1 LLKNFNYLDSIKL
14 ASLEYIFIMYENI
27 LCMKVNEIIL
37 RYSKYAVNK
46 LGIYIFKIKLNTTK
60 RFFIKT
66 FANL

>member
-1 LLKNFNYLDSIKL
+1 
-14 ASLEYIFIMYENI
+14 
-27 LCMKVNEIIL
+27 MKVNEIIL

-46 LGIYIFKIKLNTTK
+46 LGIYIFKIKLNTPK